1 MGDVGEKKLNCEIIQ
16 ADNKDIVVKLTNRAA
31 KDVRK
36 LEEEHGRRFIRPGNI
51 CITHIENGRVLLV
64 AY

>member
-1 MGDVGEKKLNCEIIQ
+1 MLNFKDCEIIKT
-16 ADNKDIVVKLTNRAA
+16 DNEVIYIVFLTNRAA

-51 CITHIENGRVLLV
+51 CITHIENGRVFLV